1 MSITPFFLRS
11 SNGAG
16 AIYLSIS
23 ENQVSEICLFQDRAT
38 YEMYPLKVQ
47 SLVSK
52 ATVLLLSEVSEQVF
66 EEAKRMFF
74 ERTGLNTVKVLPLSA
89 HQQMKEAAIVAD
101 AFNDGLSF

>member
-1 MSITPFFLRS
+1 MSIIPFFLRS

-16 AIYLSIS
+16 AIYLSVS

-47 SLVSK
+47 SLVYK

-66 EEAKRMFF
+66 EEAKSRFF
-74 ERTGLNTVKVLPLSA
+74 ERTGLNPVKVLPLPA
-89 HQQMKEAAIVAD
+89 PQQIEQAAILAESL
-101 AFNDGLSF
+101 NDGLPF

>member
-16 AIYLSIS
+16 AIYLSVS

-66 EEAKRMFF
+66 EEAKSMFF
-74 ERTGLNTVKVLPLSA
+74 ERTGLNSAKVLPLPT
-89 HQQMKEAAIVAD
+89 HQHMQEASIVAG
-101 AFNDGLSF
+101 ALNDGLSF

>member
-16 AIYLSIS
+16 AIYLSVS

-52 ATVLLLSEVSEQVF
+52 ATVLLLSEVSEHVF
-66 EEAKRMFF
+66 EEAKSMFF
-74 ERTGLNTVKVLPLSA
+74 ERTELNTVKVLPLPA
-89 HQQMKEAAIVAD
+89 HQQMQEGSIVAG
-101 AFNDGLSF
+101 ALNDGLLF